1 MTRSSRH
8 LAALAAMALA
18 VIGAPAAGCSS
29 KETPQAAATEPPAP
43 TTPPPTPTTPTTPTT
58 STTAPTPPSPT
69 TPPTTPPPTTPPPI
83 VGVPEQAIPGHTDP
97 QDDTPKEGPRLVPQ
111 EVYLQTYVKLFGDDL
126 TPLQV
131 EALARG
137 ADAGNVFDRWAD
149 YMSPLGF
156 PDHKLD
162 VNRQTNTNTLMMA
175 TFERLGIALCARK
188 AEVELRS
195 SPPPPPIA
203 ARRVFAFDMTPA
215 DPTDAE
221 FAARFDVLHR
231 TFLGYPAAL
240 APTDRAGRFQAVFR
254 DVVRR
259 HAAPGAPTSR
269 FTPQQAGWAAVC
281 YGLVRHPEFIVY

>member
-1 MTRSSRH
+1 MTRSSRY

-18 VIGAPAAGCSS
+18 VIAAPAAGCSS
-29 KETPQAAATEPPAP
+29 KEPPEAAATEPPAP
-43 TTPPPTPTTPTTPTT
+43 TTTPTTPTTPTT
-58 STTAPTPPSPT
+58 STTPPTPPSPT
-69 TPPTTPPPTTPPPI
+69 TPPTTPSPTTPPPPPI
-83 VGVPEQAIPGHTDP
+83 VGVPAPAIPGHADP

-137 ADAGNVFDRWAD
+137 ADAGIVFDRWAD

-162 VNRQTNTNTLMMA
+162 VNRQTNTNTLMMG

-188 AEVELRS
+188 AEIELRS
-195 SPPPPPIA
+195 SPPPPSIA

-240 APTDRAGRFQAVFR
+240 APTERAGRFRAVFR

-269 FTPQQAGWAAVC
+269 FTPQQAGWAVVC